1 MKSWFYRILGITMI
15 TVAVIGLLFSLIALV
30 SLPRIKSE
38 VTDSLTGNLK
48 LASDTL
54 DNSARGLQVAD
65 QSLQKSI
72 ESVTALQETIT
83 STAQTL
89 NATTPLVDTM
99 AKLTRQ
105 DLPNTITTAQ
115 TSLAAA
121 QDSAKIIDSVL
132 RALSSIPFVPKDLYN
147 PPVPLD
153 KALGQVS
160 ASLDPMPA
168 ALATMEQSLTSSRD
182 NLKTVQGDFT
192 RMAANISD
200 IKTSLQDAL
209 VVVDQ
214 YQTLAGEMQ
223 ARVDRWEARLP
234 GLIDLAAWVLA
245 FVFLW
250 IAVAQ
255 IGLFLQGWELFHR
268 EN

>member
-1 MKSWFYRILGITMI
+1 MRPWLYRTLGIALICVAMI
-15 TVAVIGLLFSLIALV
+15 GFLFSLVALV
-30 SLPRIKSE
+30 SLPRLKAG
-38 VTDSLTGNLK
+38 VTDSLMGNLK

-54 DNSARGLQVAD
+54 DNSAQGLQVAD

-72 ESVTALQETIT
+72 ESVTALQDTIT
-83 STAQTL
+83 STAQTI
-89 NATTPLVDTM
+89 NATTPMVDTM
-99 AKLTRQ
+99 AKLARQ

-121 QDSAKIIDSVL
+121 QDSAKIIDGVL

-153 KALGQVS
+153 QALGQVS

-168 ALATMEQSLTSSRD
+168 ALSTMEKSLTTSRD
-182 NLKTVQGDFT
+182 NLNTVQGDFT

-200 IKTSLQDAL
+200 IKTSLQDAR

-214 YQTLAGEMQ
+214 YSALAAEMQ
-223 ARVDRWEARLP
+223 SRLSRWEARLP
-234 GLIDLAAWVLA
+234 GLINLAAWVLA

-250 IAVAQ
+250 IAIAQ
-255 IGLFLQGWELFHR
+255 VGLFLQGWELFHR
-268 EN
+268 KN